1 MPYPEYSHPYGL
13 FAAFLG
19 DVLFLCVR
27 AATLPV
33 DEKDEQAGQ
42 IIMKNMAGPL
52 PIYLKGEFAEEA

>member
-1 MPYPEYSHPYGL
+1 L